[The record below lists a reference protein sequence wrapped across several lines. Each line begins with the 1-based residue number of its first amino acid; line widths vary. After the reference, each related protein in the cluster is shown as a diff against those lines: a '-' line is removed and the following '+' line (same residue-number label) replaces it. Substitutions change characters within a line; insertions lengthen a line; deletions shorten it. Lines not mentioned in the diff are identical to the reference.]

1 MNPGRNKHLYVFGDP
16 LTPRELEILIYTGQG
31 LSAKVLGRK
40 LGISPATVMG
50 HIYAIKIK
58 LGASNKAHAMVL
70 AMATNRVCIEDF
82 GKARI

>member
-1 MNPGRNKHLYVFGDP
+1 M
-16 LTPRELEILIYTGQG
+16 
-31 LSAKVLGRK
+31 SAKVLGRK

-82 GKARI
+82 GKANV

>member
-16 LTPRELEILIYTGQG
+16 LTPREMEILIYTGQG
-31 LSAKVLGRK
+31 MSAKVLARK

-70 AMATNRVCIEDF
+70 AISNDVVRVDDF
-82 GKARI
+82 REASP